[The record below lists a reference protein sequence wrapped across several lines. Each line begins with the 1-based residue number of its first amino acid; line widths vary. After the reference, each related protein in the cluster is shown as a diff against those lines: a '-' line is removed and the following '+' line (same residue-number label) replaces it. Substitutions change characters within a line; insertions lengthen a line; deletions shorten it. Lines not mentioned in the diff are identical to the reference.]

1 MRRKM
6 SIIVSIMVLL
16 AMIAACCSFGE
27 MLQTNIAQSRESSAS
42 VSDGGRLVILDPGHG
57 GIDAGKIG
65 VNNAEEKEINLKI
78 SLTIKTLLER
88 EGISVMMTRTDDERL
103 SDTHRSDLEERV
115 RIMNEE
121 KPRLVVSVHQNSYQ
135 SPEVKGPQVF
145 YYTGSVEGRKAAE
158 ILQSG
163 LNEIDPSYSRTAKEN
178 SSYYI
183 LKRAEVPVVIVECGF
198 LSNADEAD
206 KLISDEYQEVVA
218 KAIAEGI
225 TGYVN

>member
-78 SLTIKTLLER
+78 SLKIKKLLTED
-88 EGISVMMTRTDDERL
+88 GISVVMTRSDNDRL
-103 SDTHRSDLEERV
+103 GDTQKADLKERV
-115 RIMNEE
+115 RIMNE
-121 KPRLVVSVHQNSYQ
+121 KHPVLAVSIHQNSYEGA
-135 SPEVKGPQVF
+135 EVRGPQVF
-145 YYTGSVEGRKAAE
+145 YYTDSDAGRSAAR
-158 ILQSG
+158 ILQEE
-163 LNEIDPSYSRTAKEN
+163 LNRIDPVYSREAKGN

-183 LKRAEVPVVIVECGF
+183 LKNAEVPVVIVECGF
-198 LSNADEAD
+198 LSNVEEEEL
-206 KLISDEYQEVVA
+206 LISDEYQDTVA
-218 KAIAEGI
+218 GAVSEGI
-225 TGYVN
+225 KKYID